1 MVESSTHFI
10 CERKLKE
17 ADLGE
22 GVERPKS
29 CGFLFPRTVCKR
41 EITRDEAIHYVTNK
55 RTELL
60 TDFTSR
66 YGRPFS
72 AILVLK
78 ETGRHGFEFP
88 PRAPRAPKEAARR
101 RATPRPRRRSVRHAV
116 ASARATEKAAA
127 ATTAGAAAEAG
138 AQARGEVR
146 QGRAQA
152 EGEDP
157 QDRRLSARAR
167 ASRVA
172 RKAPLPTHCVANA
185 ALRRENFRCQVPYVG
200 GIRTRRRGGRGLR
213 AFAPAD
219 ECETRLSR
227 AMGALKGKATLA

>member
-1 MVESSTHFI
+1 VVESSTHFI

-29 CGFLFPRTVCKR
+29 CGFMFPRTVCKR

-88 PRAPRAPKEAARR
+88 PRAPRAPKEPAA
-101 RATPRPRRRSVRHAV
+101 
-116 ASARATEKAAA
+116 EGDAAA
-127 ATTAGAAAEAG
+127 AAPKRPARGRKRASAEPTAEASS
-138 AQARGEVR
+138 ADAAKPARKPAR
-146 QGRAQA
+146 KRAA
-152 EGEDP
+152 K
-157 QDRRLSARAR
+157 STK
-167 ASRVA
+167 VA
-172 RKAPLPTHCVANA
+172 RKP
-185 ALRRENFRCQVPYVG
+185 
-200 GIRTRRRGGRGLR
+200 
-213 AFAPAD
+213 
-219 ECETRLSR
+219 
-227 AMGALKGKATLA
+227 KAKTPKTDD

>member
-1 MVESSTHFI
+1 VVESSTHFI

-29 CGFLFPRTVCKR
+29 CGFIFPRTVCKR

-88 PRAPRAPKEAARR
+88 PRAPRAPKEPGAEGEATAEAPKRPARGR
-101 RATPRPRRRSVRHAV
+101 KR
-116 ASARATEKAAA
+116 ASAEKTAA
-127 ATTAGAAAEAG
+127 ATDTATAKPARKRAAK
-138 AQARGEVR
+138 
-146 QGRAQA
+146 
-152 EGEDP
+152 
-157 QDRRLSARAR
+157 STK
-167 ASRVA
+167 VA
-172 RKAPLPTHCVANA
+172 RKP
-185 ALRRENFRCQVPYVG
+185 
-200 GIRTRRRGGRGLR
+200 
-213 AFAPAD
+213 
-219 ECETRLSR
+219 
-227 AMGALKGKATLA
+227 KAKTPKTDD